1 MGFEIREADVVREL
15 PLMRETL
22 NANRDRETPLERFE
36 WLYLRNPDGP
46 ARAWF
51 AVDDRSGAVAGFTAV
66 FPRRVRVRGHREPLV
81 AWNCGD
87 FSIHQQY
94 RTGAAA
100 VKLRRAARDAVD
112 RGERPFLYA
121 HPNDRMLPVHLRV
134 GHFPL
139 AQMIRF
145 ARPLRLSNGG
155 IAGALSGA
163 VLRLAGLDWVTRVRD
178 EVEPVDGPLGTEF
191 DELYDRAAPRLG
203 TSLVRDATYLQW
215 RFQCGP
221 ARQSEVLASRRGGRL
236 SGYVAWSAQGN
247 TAKIKDWVAI
257 DPEAWNALFVTLIGR
272 ARARRLQSASVTAL
286 ETNPDLTRFRRFGFK
301 RRPETSTA
309 ISYAPEGRSYRPD
322 VIQADAWFM
331 TVGDRDI

>member
-1 MGFEIREADVVREL
+1 M
-15 PLMRETL
+15 
-22 NANRDRETPLERFE
+22 
-36 WLYLRNPDGP
+36 
-46 ARAWF
+46 
-51 AVDDRSGAVAGFTAV
+51 
-66 FPRRVRVRGHREPLV
+66 
-81 AWNCGD
+81 
-87 FSIHQQY
+87 
-94 RTGAAA
+94 
-100 VKLRRAARDAVD
+100 KLRRAARDAVD

-145 ARPLRLSNGG
+145 AKPLRLSNGG
-155 IAGALSGA
+155 VVGALSGA

-178 EVEPVDGPLGTEF
+178 EVESVDGPLGTEF

-215 RFQCGP
+215 RFQGGP
-221 ARQSEVLASRRGGRL
+221 ATQSEVLASRRGGRL

-286 ETNPDLTRFRRFGFK
+286 ETNPDLTRFKRIGFK

-309 ISYAPEGRSYRPD
+309 VSYAPEGRSYRPD